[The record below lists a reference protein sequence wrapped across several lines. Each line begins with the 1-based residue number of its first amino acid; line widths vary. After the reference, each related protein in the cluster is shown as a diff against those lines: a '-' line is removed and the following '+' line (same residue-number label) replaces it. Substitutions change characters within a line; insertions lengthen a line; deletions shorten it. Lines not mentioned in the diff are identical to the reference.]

1 MSRVVAFGL
10 LGPVIV
16 ALLGAFVYVP
26 AIAHLSGQGPVGAD
40 TYEVAFVLFLVMG
53 LVPEWLNFI
62 LVSFGRTRLRWSVG
76 AGLFGGAAMA
86 LMPTLLG
93 LPHENPIVCALM
105 GVVASCLC
113 WAFSIRVSAKGLGEQ
128 V

>member
-10 LGPVIV
+10 AGPVII

-26 AIAHLSGQGPVGAD
+26 AIAHLSGQGPVSAD

-53 LVPEWLNFI
+53 LVPGWLNFI
-62 LVSFGRTRLRWSVG
+62 LVSLGWTRLRWSIV
-76 AGLFGGAAMA
+76 AGLVGGAAMA
-86 LMPTLLG
+86 MMPKLLD

-105 GVVASCLC
+105 GAIASSAC
-113 WAFSIRVSAKGLGEQ
+113 WALSTRDPAKRLSEQ
-128 V
+128 I